1 MELLVFILLYFIL
14 FCVED
19 CISSRNVFSD
29 KIYSRNFSA
38 QYGMI
43 QFLKRDKTEV
53 YMCTCIGL
61 STGKENI
68 GCTCR
73 YDTVSSSLS

>member
-1 MELLVFILLYFIL
+1 MEPFF
-14 FCVED
+14 FFFFFAED

-73 YDTVSSSLS
+73 YDMVSSSLS